1 VKINLPEPMKHN
13 NKSFAFVTIFILMA
27 ACGEEDK
34 HTIETSENIKAFV
47 GARIIDGTGRSPIEG
62 GVLIIQAGRIRQVGM
77 QSAVEIP
84 EGAEIID
91 VNSMTLMPGIINAHG
106 HVGNTLGLEPG
117 HYSEENILDHLS
129 LYARYGVTTINS
141 LGGDGKEAAILR
153 DQQDTATLD
162 RARIYIAGA
171 VVTGDSPE
179 EAINVVND
187 NAALGVD
194 FIKIRVDDNLGTTDK
209 MSNEI
214 YQSVIAKAHEL
225 DLPLASHLYYLEDAK
240 LLLQAGSD
248 FIAHSVRDQMVDS
261 ALIALLREKKVCY
274 CPTLTREVSTFVYE
288 DTPDFFDDPFFLRET
303 DPQVIE
309 QLKDPER
316 QQRVKESQS
325 AQTYKLALE
334 TAKQN
339 LKILADAGINIAFG
353 TDSGPPAR
361 FQGYFEHL
369 EMELMAEAGLNPMQI
384 IVSATG
390 DAANCL
396 GFKDL
401 GTLEVG
407 KWADFMVLKENP
419 LDDIKNSRSI
429 ESVWI
434 AGNQISR

>member
-1 VKINLPEPMKHN
+1 MKYHYM
-13 NKSFAFVTIFILMA
+13 SFALVITSILMI
-27 ACGEEDK
+27 ACGEADK
-34 HTIETSENIKAFV
+34 RATKTSENIKVFV
-47 GARIIDGTGRSPIEG
+47 GVRIIDGTGKSSIEDG
-62 GVLIIQAGRIRQVGM
+62 ILIIRAGRISQVGM
-77 QSAVEIP
+77 QSNIEIP

-91 VNSMTLMPGIINAHG
+91 LKSMTLMPGIINTHG
-106 HVGNTLGLEPG
+106 HVGNTLGLESG
-117 HYSEENILDHLS
+117 HYSEENILDHLN
-129 LYARYGVTTINS
+129 LYARYGVTTVVS

-153 DQQDTATLD
+153 DQQDTTTLD

-187 NAALGVD
+187 NVALGVD
-194 FIKIRVDDNLGTTDK
+194 FIKIRVDDNLGTTEK
-209 MSNEI
+209 MSEEI
-214 YQSVIAKAHEL
+214 YGSVIAKAHEL
-225 DLPLASHLYYLEDAK
+225 GLPLASHLYYLEDAK
-240 LLLQAGSD
+240 SLLQAGSD
-248 FIAHSVRDQMVDS
+248 LIAHSVRDQLVDS
-261 ALIALLREKKVCY
+261 ALIALFKAKNVCY

-288 DTPDFFDDPFFLRET
+288 DTPEFFDDPFFLREA

-339 LKILADAGINIAFG
+339 LKILADAGIQIAFG

-390 DAANCL
+390 DAANCM

-407 KWADFMVLKENP
+407 KWADFIVLKKNP

-434 AGNQISR
+434 AGNRISR

>member
-1 VKINLPEPMKHN
+1 MKQN
-13 NKSFAFVTIFILMA
+13 IKLFALITILILMA
-27 ACGEEDK
+27 ACGEADK
-34 HTIETSENIKAFV
+34 RTTETSENIKAFV
-47 GARIIDGTGRSPIEG
+47 GARIIDGTGKDPIED
-62 GVLIIQAGRIRQVGM
+62 GVLIIQAGRIIQVGM
-77 QSAVEIP
+77 QSTIKIP

-91 VNSMTLMPGIINAHG
+91 LDSMTLMPGLINTHG
-106 HVGNTLGLEPG
+106 HVGNTLGLESG
-117 HYSEENILDHLS
+117 HYSEENILEHLS
-129 LYARYGVTTINS
+129 LYARYGVTTVNS

-153 DQQDTATLD
+153 DQQDTSTLD

-171 VVTGDSPE
+171 VVTGETPE
-179 EAINVVND
+179 EAINVVNE

-194 FIKIRVDDNLGTTDK
+194 FIKIRVDDNLGTTEK
-209 MSNEI
+209 MSKEI
-214 YQSVIAKAHEL
+214 YQAVIAKAHEL

-248 FIAHSVRDQMVDS
+248 FIAHSIRDQMVDS
-261 ALIALLREKKVCY
+261 ALIELLRAKKVCY
-274 CPTLTREVSTFVYE
+274 CPTLTRELSTFVYE
-288 DTPDFFDDPFFLRET
+288 DTPEFFDDPFFLRET

-309 QLKDPER
+309 QLKDPEQ

-334 TAKQN
+334 IAKQN

-407 KWADFMVLKENP
+407 KWGDFMVLKENP

>member
-1 VKINLPEPMKHN
+1 MKYHYM
-13 NKSFAFVTIFILMA
+13 SFALVITSILMI
-27 ACGEEDK
+27 ACGEADK
-34 HTIETSENIKAFV
+34 RATKTSENIKVFV
-47 GARIIDGTGRSPIEG
+47 GVRIIDGTGKSSIEDG
-62 GVLIIQAGRIRQVGM
+62 ILIIRAGRISQVGM
-77 QSAVEIP
+77 QSNIEIP

-91 VNSMTLMPGIINAHG
+91 LKSMTLMPGIINTHG
-106 HVGNTLGLEPG
+106 HVGNTLGLESG
-117 HYSEENILDHLS
+117 HYSEENILDHLN
-129 LYARYGVTTINS
+129 LYARYGVTTVVS

-153 DQQDTATLD
+153 DQQDTTTLD

-187 NAALGVD
+187 NVALGVD
-194 FIKIRVDDNLGTTDK
+194 IIKIRVDDNLGTTEK
-209 MSNEI
+209 MSEEI

-225 DLPLASHLYYLEDAK
+225 GLPLASHLYYLEDAK
-240 LLLQAGSD
+240 SLLQAGSD
-248 FIAHSVRDQMVDS
+248 LIAHSVRDQLVDS
-261 ALIALLREKKVCY
+261 ALIALFKAKNVCY

-288 DTPDFFDDPFFLRET
+288 DTPEFFDDPFFLREA

-309 QLKDPER
+309 QFKDPER

-339 LKILADAGINIAFG
+339 LKILADAGIQIAFG

-390 DAANCL
+390 DAANCM

-407 KWADFMVLKENP
+407 KWADFIVLKKNP

-434 AGNQISR
+434 AGNRISR

>member
-1 VKINLPEPMKHN
+1 MKINLLKPMKHN
-13 NKSFAFVTIFILMA
+13 NKSFALVTILILMA
-27 ACGEEDK
+27 ACGETDK
-34 HTIETSENIKAFV
+34 HNTAASENIKVFV
-47 GARIIDGTGRSPIEG
+47 GARIIDGTGKSPIED
-62 GVLIIQAGRIRQVGM
+62 GVLIIQAGRISQVGM
-77 QSAVEIP
+77 QSAIEIP

-91 VNSMTLMPGIINAHG
+91 LNNMTLMPGIINTHG
-106 HVGNTLGLEPG
+106 HVGNTLGLESG

-194 FIKIRVDDNLGTTDK
+194 FIKIRVDDNLGNAEK
-209 MSNEI
+209 MSKEI
-214 YQSVIAKAHEL
+214 YQAVIAKTHEL
-225 DLPLASHLYYLEDAK
+225 GLPLASHLYYLEDAK
-240 LLLQAGSD
+240 LLLQSGSD
-248 FIAHSVRDQMVDS
+248 FIVHSVRDQMVDS

-288 DTPDFFDDPFFLRET
+288 DTPEFFDDPFFLREA
-303 DPQVIE
+303 DPQVIQ

-316 QQRVKESQS
+316 QQRIKESQS
-325 AQTYKLALE
+325 AQTYKIALE

-339 LKILADAGINIAFG
+339 LKILAEAGIKIAFG

-401 GTLEVG
+401 GTLEIG

>member
-1 VKINLPEPMKHN
+1 MKYHYM
-13 NKSFAFVTIFILMA
+13 SFALVITSILMI
-27 ACGEEDK
+27 ACGEADK
-34 HTIETSENIKAFV
+34 RATKTSENIKVFV
-47 GARIIDGTGRSPIEG
+47 GVRIIDGTGKSSIEDG
-62 GVLIIQAGRIRQVGM
+62 ILIIRAGRISQVGM
-77 QSAVEIP
+77 QSNIEIP

-91 VNSMTLMPGIINAHG
+91 LKSMTLMPGIINTHG
-106 HVGNTLGLEPG
+106 HVGNTLGLESG
-117 HYSEENILDHLS
+117 HYSEENILDHLN
-129 LYARYGVTTINS
+129 LYARYGVTTVVS

-153 DQQDTATLD
+153 DQQDTTTLD

-187 NAALGVD
+187 NVALGVD
-194 FIKIRVDDNLGTTDK
+194 IIKIRVDDNLGTTEK
-209 MSNEI
+209 MSEEI
-214 YQSVIAKAHEL
+214 YGSVIAKAHEL
-225 DLPLASHLYYLEDAK
+225 GLPLASHLYYLEDAK
-240 LLLQAGSD
+240 SLLQAGSD
-248 FIAHSVRDQMVDS
+248 LIAHSVRDQLVDS
-261 ALIALLREKKVCY
+261 ALIALFKAKNVCY

-288 DTPDFFDDPFFLRET
+288 DTPEFFDDPFFLREA

-339 LKILADAGINIAFG
+339 LKILADAGIQIAFG

-390 DAANCL
+390 DAANCM

-407 KWADFMVLKENP
+407 KWADFIVLKKNP

-434 AGNQISR
+434 AGNRISR

>member
-1 VKINLPEPMKHN
+1 MKHN
-13 NKSFAFVTIFILMA
+13 NKSFALVTILILMA
-27 ACGEEDK
+27 ACGESDK
-34 HTIETSENIKAFV
+34 HTTETSENIKAFV

-179 EAINVVND
+179 EAVNVVND

-194 FIKIRVDDNLGTTDK
+194 FIKIRVDDNLGTAKK
-209 MSNEI
+209 MSKEI
-214 YQSVIAKAHEL
+214 YQSVITKAHEL

>member
-1 VKINLPEPMKHN
+1 MKHN
-13 NKSFAFVTIFILMA
+13 NKSFALVIILILMA
-27 ACGEEDK
+27 ACSEADK
-34 HTIETSENIKAFV
+34 HTTETSENIKAFV
-47 GARIIDGTGRSPIEG
+47 GARIIDGTGKSPIED
-62 GVLIIQAGRIRQVGM
+62 GVLIIQAGRISKVGR

-91 VNSMTLMPGIINAHG
+91 LNNMTLMPGIINTHG
-106 HVGNTLGLEPG
+106 HVGNTLGLESG
-117 HYSEENILDHLS
+117 HYSEENILDHLN

-179 EAINVVND
+179 EAINVVNN

-194 FIKIRVDDNLGTTDK
+194 FIKIRVDDNLGSADK
-209 MSNEI
+209 MSKEI
-214 YQSVIAKAHEL
+214 YQSVIARAHEL
-225 DLPLASHLYYLEDAK
+225 GLPLASHLYYLEDAK

-261 ALIALLREKKVCY
+261 ALIALLREKEVCY

-288 DTPDFFDDPFFLRET
+288 DTAEFFDDPFFLREA
-303 DPQVIE
+303 DPNVIE

-316 QQRVKESQS
+316 QQRIRESQS
-325 AQTYKLALE
+325 AQTYKIALE

-369 EMELMAEAGLNPMQI
+369 EMELMAEAGLSPMQI

-401 GTLEVG
+401 GTLQVG
-407 KWADFMVLKENP
+407 KWADFIVLKENP

>member
-1 VKINLPEPMKHN
+1 MKYHYM
-13 NKSFAFVTIFILMA
+13 SFALVITSILMI
-27 ACGEEDK
+27 ACGEADK
-34 HTIETSENIKAFV
+34 RATKTSENIKVFV
-47 GARIIDGTGRSPIEG
+47 GVRIIDGTGKSSIEDG
-62 GVLIIQAGRIRQVGM
+62 ILIIRAGRISQVGM
-77 QSAVEIP
+77 QSNIEIP

-91 VNSMTLMPGIINAHG
+91 LKSMTLMPGIINTHG
-106 HVGNTLGLEPG
+106 HVGNTLGLESG
-117 HYSEENILDHLS
+117 HYSEENILDHLN
-129 LYARYGVTTINS
+129 LYARYGVTTVVS

-153 DQQDTATLD
+153 DQQDTTTLD

-187 NAALGVD
+187 NVALGVD
-194 FIKIRVDDNLGTTDK
+194 IIKIRVDDNLGTTEK
-209 MSNEI
+209 MSEEI

-225 DLPLASHLYYLEDAK
+225 GLPLASHLYYLEDAK
-240 LLLQAGSD
+240 SLLQAGSD
-248 FIAHSVRDQMVDS
+248 LIAHSVRDQLVDS
-261 ALIALLREKKVCY
+261 ALIALFKVTNVCY
-274 CPTLTREVSTFVYE
+274 CHTLTRDVSPFVSE
-288 DTPDFFDDPFFLRET
+288 KTPEFFDDPFFLREAE
-303 DPQVIE
+303 PQVIE

-339 LKILADAGINIAFG
+339 LKILADAGIQIAFG

-390 DAANCL
+390 DAANCM

-407 KWADFMVLKENP
+407 KWADFIVLKKNP

>member
-1 VKINLPEPMKHN
+1 MKHN
-13 NKSFAFVTIFILMA
+13 NKSFTLVTILILMA
-27 ACGEEDK
+27 ACGETGK
-34 HTIETSENIKAFV
+34 PTTETSEKIKAFV
-47 GARIIDGTGRSPIEG
+47 GARIIDGTGKSPIED
-62 GVLIIQAGRIRQVGM
+62 GVLIIQAGRISQVGM
-77 QSAVEIP
+77 QSAIEIP

-91 VNSMTLMPGIINAHG
+91 LNSMTLMPGIINSHG
-106 HVGNTLGLEPG
+106 HVGNTLGLESG

-162 RARIYIAGA
+162 RSRIYIAGT

-179 EAINVVND
+179 KAINVVND

-194 FIKIRVDDNLGTTDK
+194 FIKIRVDDNLGTAEK
-209 MSNEI
+209 MSKEI
-214 YQSVIAKAHEL
+214 YQSVITKAHEL
-225 DLPLASHLYYLEDAK
+225 NLPLASHLYYLEDAK

-261 ALIALLREKKVCY
+261 ALIALLKEKKVCY

-288 DTPDFFDDPFFLRET
+288 DTPEFFDDPFFLREA

-339 LKILADAGINIAFG
+339 LKILADWLMQALISLSVQI
-353 TDSGPPAR
+353 PALLPGSR
-361 FQGYFEHL
+361 VIL
-369 EMELMAEAGLNPMQI
+369 SI
-384 IVSATG
+384 W
-390 DAANCL
+390 
-396 GFKDL
+396 
-401 GTLEVG
+401 
-407 KWADFMVLKENP
+407 KW
-419 LDDIKNSRSI
+419 S
-429 ESVWI
+429 
-434 AGNQISR
+434 

>member
-1 VKINLPEPMKHN
+1 MKYHYM
-13 NKSFAFVTIFILMA
+13 SFALVITSILMI
-27 ACGEEDK
+27 ACGEADK
-34 HTIETSENIKAFV
+34 RATKTSENIKVFV
-47 GARIIDGTGRSPIEG
+47 GVRIIDGTGKSSIEDG
-62 GVLIIQAGRIRQVGM
+62 ILIIRAGRISQVGM
-77 QSAVEIP
+77 QSNIEIP

-91 VNSMTLMPGIINAHG
+91 LKSMTLMPGIINTHG
-106 HVGNTLGLEPG
+106 HVGNTLGLESG
-117 HYSEENILDHLS
+117 HYSEENILDHLN
-129 LYARYGVTTINS
+129 LYARYGVTTVVS

-153 DQQDTATLD
+153 DQQDTTTLD

-187 NAALGVD
+187 NVALGVD
-194 FIKIRVDDNLGTTDK
+194 FIKIRVDDNLGTTEK
-209 MSNEI
+209 MSEEI

-225 DLPLASHLYYLEDAK
+225 GLPLASHLYYLEDAK
-240 LLLQAGSD
+240 SLLQAGSD
-248 FIAHSVRDQMVDS
+248 LIAHSVRDQLVDS
-261 ALIALLREKKVCY
+261 ALIALFKAKNVCY

-288 DTPDFFDDPFFLRET
+288 DTPEFFDDPFFLREA

-339 LKILADAGINIAFG
+339 LKILADAGIQIAFG

-390 DAANCL
+390 DAANCM

-407 KWADFMVLKENP
+407 KWADFIVLKKNP

-434 AGNQISR
+434 AGNRISR

>member
-1 VKINLPEPMKHN
+1 MKHN
-13 NKSFAFVTIFILMA
+13 NKSFALVIILILMA
-27 ACGEEDK
+27 ACGETDK
-34 HTIETSENIKAFV
+34 HNTEASANIKAFV
-47 GARIIDGTGRSPIEG
+47 GSRIIDGTGKSPIED
-62 GVLIIQAGRIRQVGM
+62 GVLIIQAGRVSQVGT
-77 QSAVEIP
+77 QSDIEIP
-84 EGAEIID
+84 EEAEIID
-91 VNSMTLMPGIINAHG
+91 LTNMTLMPGIINAHG
-106 HVGNTLGLEPG
+106 HVGNTLGLESG
-117 HYSEENILDHLS
+117 HYSEENILNHLS

-141 LGGDGKEAAILR
+141 LGGDGKEAATLR
-153 DQQDTATLD
+153 DQQDTPTLD
-162 RARIYIAGA
+162 RARIFIAGA
-171 VVTGDSPE
+171 VVIGDSPD
-179 EAINVVND
+179 EAINIVND
-187 NAALGVD
+187 NADLGVD
-194 FIKIRVDDNLGTTDK
+194 FIKIRVDDNLETAKK

-214 YQSVIAKAHEL
+214 YQAVIARAHEL
-225 DLPLASHLYYLEDAK
+225 GLPLASHLYYLEDAK

-288 DTPDFFDDPFFLRET
+288 DTPEFFDDPFFLSEA

-316 QQRVKESQS
+316 QQRIKESPS
-325 AQTYKLALE
+325 AQTYKIALE

-407 KWADFMVLKENP
+407 KWADFIVLKENP
-419 LDDIKNSRSI
+419 LDDIRNSRSI

-434 AGNQISR
+434 AGNKISR

>member
-1 VKINLPEPMKHN
+1 MKYHYM
-13 NKSFAFVTIFILMA
+13 SFALVITSILMI
-27 ACGEEDK
+27 ACGEADK
-34 HTIETSENIKAFV
+34 RATKTSENIKVFV
-47 GARIIDGTGRSPIEG
+47 GVRIIDGTGKSSIEDG
-62 GVLIIQAGRIRQVGM
+62 ILIIRAGRISQVGM
-77 QSAVEIP
+77 QSNIEIP

-91 VNSMTLMPGIINAHG
+91 LKSMTLMPGIINTHG
-106 HVGNTLGLEPG
+106 HVGNTLGLESG
-117 HYSEENILDHLS
+117 HYSEENILDHLN
-129 LYARYGVTTINS
+129 LYARYGVTTVVS

-153 DQQDTATLD
+153 DQQDTTTLD

-187 NAALGVD
+187 NVALGVD
-194 FIKIRVDDNLGTTDK
+194 IIKIRVDDNLGTTEK
-209 MSNEI
+209 MSEEI

-225 DLPLASHLYYLEDAK
+225 GLPLASHLYYLEDAK
-240 LLLQAGSD
+240 SLLQAGSD
-248 FIAHSVRDQMVDS
+248 LIAHSVRDQLVDS
-261 ALIALLREKKVCY
+261 ALIALFKAKNVCY

-288 DTPDFFDDPFFLRET
+288 DTPEFFDDPFFLREA

-339 LKILADAGINIAFG
+339 LKILADAGIQIAFG

-390 DAANCL
+390 DAANCM

-407 KWADFMVLKENP
+407 KWADFIVLKKNP

-434 AGNQISR
+434 AGNRISR